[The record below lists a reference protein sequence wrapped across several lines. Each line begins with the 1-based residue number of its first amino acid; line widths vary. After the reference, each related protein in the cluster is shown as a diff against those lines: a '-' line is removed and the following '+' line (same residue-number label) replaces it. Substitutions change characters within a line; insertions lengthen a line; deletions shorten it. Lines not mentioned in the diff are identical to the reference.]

1 MSDLP
6 FRRVEGD
13 LEYGITQ
20 DALDG
25 AAAAAAGAVE
35 GVEVASRRFARPR
48 GRGAHVEIADDRV
61 RARIEIACRYGTV
74 LPQAAAEVQR
84 RVADTLAILTGL
96 VVDAV
101 DVDVVAVVR

>member
-1 MSDLP
+1 VSDWP

-25 AAAAAAGAVE
+25 AAASAAAAVE

-48 GRGAHVEIADDRV
+48 GRGAHVEVDAERV

-74 LPQAAAEVQR
+74 VPQAAAEVQR
-84 RVADTLAILTGL
+84 RVAEALHTLTTLE
-96 VVDAV
+96 VDAV
-101 DVDVVAVVR
+101 DVDVVAVAR